1 MTYIIRDMEEHLAY
15 IAKKFPVVTLTGPRQ
30 SGKSTLVK
38 KIFSEKNYVSC
49 EDPDIRLF
57 ARQDPRGFLKTYAQ
71 GVIDEAQKVPEIFSY
86 IQTAVDQQD
95 EPGQYILTGSS
106 DFLLFDRITQSLA
119 GRTAVL
125 RLLPFSL
132 GEIYPFRPFEDYEY
146 FLFTGFYPRIYRQ
159 DIPPEEFYAGYV
171 QTYIE
176 RDVRALK
183 NISDLGQFQ
192 LFLKLCAGR
201 TGQLLNMSSLGNE
214 CGISHT
220 TVKSW
225 ISVLEASYV
234 IFLLRPHHRS
244 FNKRLVKMPK
254 LYFYDP
260 GLAAYLLDIQKLE
273 QIKTHYLRGAL
284 FESMVINEMI
294 KKRFNHG
301 KQANCF
307 FWRDKKG
314 NEVDCLIERGDS
326 LLPVEIKAGR
336 TITSEYFKGL
346 EYLSKLA
353 GDYLGRSFVVYG
365 GDTNQKRTN
374 ADVLSWKSL
383 AELNFLP

>member
-1 MTYIIRDMEEHLAY
+1 MTYIKRDMEKHLSYLAE
-15 IAKKFPVVTLTGPRQ
+15 KFPVVTLTGPRQ
-30 SGKSTLVK
+30 SGKTTLAK
-38 KIFSEKNYVSC
+38 KVFSENKYVSC
-49 EDPDIRLF
+49 EDPDISLF
-57 ARQDPRGFLKTYAQ
+57 ARQDPRGFLKTYQQ

-95 EPGQYILTGSS
+95 KPGQYILTGSC

-132 GEIYPFRPFEDYEY
+132 EEIYPVCPFEEYEQY
-146 FLFTGFYPRIYRQ
+146 LYTGFYPRIYKQR
-159 DIPPEEFYAGYV
+159 IPPRDFYPGYV

-176 RDVRALK
+176 RDVRTLK

-214 CGISHT
+214 CGVSHT

-234 IFLLRPHHRS
+234 IFLLRPHLKS

-254 LYFYDP
+254 LYFHDP
-260 GLAAYLLDIQKLE
+260 GLAAYLLDIQSPE
-273 QIKTHYLRGAL
+273 QIKTHYLKGAL
-284 FESMVINEMI
+284 FESLVISEII
-294 KKRFNHG
+294 KKRFNQG

-307 FWRDKKG
+307 FWRDKNG
-314 NEVDCLIERGDS
+314 NEVDCLIDQGES
-326 LLPVEIKAGR
+326 LLPLEIKAGQ
-336 TITSEYFKGL
+336 TVTSDYFKGL
-346 EYLSKLA
+346 DYFLKLA
-353 GDYLGRSFVVYG
+353 GDAVSKSYVVYG
-365 GDTNQKRTN
+365 GDTNQTRTN
-374 ADVLSWKSL
+374 APVVSWKSL
-383 AELNFLP
+383 AGFNF